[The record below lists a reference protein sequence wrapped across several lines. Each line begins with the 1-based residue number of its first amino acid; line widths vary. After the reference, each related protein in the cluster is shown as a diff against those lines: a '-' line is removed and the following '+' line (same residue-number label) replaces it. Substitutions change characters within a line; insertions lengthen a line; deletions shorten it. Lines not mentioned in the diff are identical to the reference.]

1 METSCNLRCQI
12 PTKPYHCAA
21 PQVLVVANLGVFETD
36 KELHAVQDASH
47 PQADYHK
54 AKSQDL
60 D

>member
-1 METSCNLRCQI
+1 
-12 PTKPYHCAA
+12 
-21 PQVLVVANLGVFETD
+21 VANPGVFETD